1 MGEKEEKGPVP
12 LLLAECRHWRWNLR
26 RMRRG
31 GDEITGRFYLTTQ
44 GKISLV
50 PRLFC
55 KLGEFVADTYAT
67 RSKEKFPVKR
77 KCISHEFNVELRE
90 RN

>member
-31 GDEITGRFYLTTQ
+31 ADENTGRFYLTTQ

-50 PRLFC
+50 PRLF
-55 KLGEFVADTYAT
+55 L
-67 RSKEKFPVKR
+67 
-77 KCISHEFNVELRE
+77 
-90 RN
+90 

>member
-44 GKISLV
+44 GKISLA
-50 PRLFC
+50 PRLCF
-55 KLGEFVADTYAT
+55 FVNLVNLPRTHTPHGAK
-67 RSKEKFPVKR
+67 RS
-77 KCISHEFNVELRE
+77 SL
-90 RN
+90 